1 MNTSKQNGLFS
12 PIALGTTHLKHRVV
26 MAPLTRSRSV
36 QPEGIPGDLML
47 EYYTQRTSDGG
58 LIIAEAAQLSV
69 ATRGWHGAP
78 GMYTDGQVEGWK
90 RIVDGVHSKGGRMFA
105 QLWHPGRFSHISLT
119 GGAAPVSASV
129 DPEYWEN
136 PSRLI
141 STPHGWIQPSPHR
154 AIETSEIPC
163 VLELYSGAVKHARA
177 AVFDGVEVHAGNG
190 YFIDQ
195 FLQDG
200 SNKRTDEYGGPIENR
215 TRLLF
220 EVVDAMVSAWSGDHV
235 AVRITPGGTFNA
247 MTDSD
252 PEALH
257 SHIAQGLTRFGLAY
271 LHFIEPRMSG
281 SMVIRNNQPPIVTQ
295 RARSIY
301 KKKSWRTV
309 GSNQV
314 PPLTPLKKAKL
325 TQYHSGGILF
335 QILICQDG
343 CEKNFRLQPTT
354 ATRFTL
360 LRQRD
365 TQIIRSTTEQ
375 PESESPMLLVPESIA
390 MPVRDC
396 VSELGNIWRTAGRNM
411 PNLLG

>member
-1 MNTSKQNGLFS
+1 
-12 PIALGTTHLKHRVV
+12 
-26 MAPLTRSRSV
+26 
-36 QPEGIPGDLML
+36 ML

-78 GMYTDGQVEGWK
+78 GIYTDAQVEGWK
-90 RIVDGVHSKGGRMFA
+90 RIVDGVHSKGGRMYA

-163 VLELYSGAVKHARA
+163 VFELYSRAVKHARA
-177 AVFDGVEVHAGNG
+177 AGFDGVEVHAGNG

-257 SHIAQGLTRFGLAY
+257 SHIAEGLIRFGLAY
-271 LHFIEPRMSG
+271 LHIIEPRMSG
-281 SMVIRNNQPPIVTQ
+281 SMVIKDNQPPIATQ
-295 RARSIY
+295 RARNIY
-301 KKKSWRTV
+301 KGKIVANGGFEPGTAANAVEEGEADAISFGRYFV
-309 GSNQV
+309 SN
-314 PPLTPLKKAKL
+314 PDLPRRIREELPLAA
-325 TQYHSGGILF
+325 Y
-335 QILICQDG
+335 D
-343 CEKNFRLQPTT
+343 
-354 ATRFTL
+354 
-360 LRQRD
+360 RD
-365 TQIIRSTTEQ
+365 TFYTFEAKGYTDY
-375 PESESPMLLVPESIA
+375 PFY
-390 MPVRDC
+390 
-396 VSELGNIWRTAGRNM
+396 NRTARV
-411 PNLLG
+411 